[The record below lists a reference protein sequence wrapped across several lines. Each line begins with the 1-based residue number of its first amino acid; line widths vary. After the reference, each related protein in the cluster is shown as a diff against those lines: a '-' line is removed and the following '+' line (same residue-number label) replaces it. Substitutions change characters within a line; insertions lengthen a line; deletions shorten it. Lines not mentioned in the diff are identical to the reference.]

1 MNYNWHSLYDHF
13 RLNAISLEESVR
25 ALCQG
30 SINSYGRPANARAAD
45 AHLQDRQ
52 EKATAAKAGVR
63 RRRGPR
69 MQVNL

>member
-1 MNYNWHSLYDHF
+1 MH
-13 RLNAISLEESVR
+13 V
-25 ALCQG
+25 LCQG
-30 SINSYGRPANARAAD
+30 SISSYGRPANARTAD

-69 MQVNL
+69 MQVNFESRTCTLLFELVIAH